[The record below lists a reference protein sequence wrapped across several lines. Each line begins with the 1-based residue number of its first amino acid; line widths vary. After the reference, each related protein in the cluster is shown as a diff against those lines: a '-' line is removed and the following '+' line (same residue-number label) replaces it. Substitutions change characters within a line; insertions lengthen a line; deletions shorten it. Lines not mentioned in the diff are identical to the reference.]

1 MLRHRRI
8 PTLAI
13 TTGCVVA
20 LSACSTADVTDAASQ
35 LSARAQQ
42 AVDDSVAARDVLS
55 AENGMA
61 AAAAACELYAG
72 WEGMNADVRS
82 ALAPVVTDQL
92 ERYTTDS
99 DPVVASVVQLTIA
112 LVVDGGVDA
121 NQALVA
127 RLQESCR
134 AL

>member
-1 MLRHRRI
+1 
-8 PTLAI
+8 
-13 TTGCVVA
+13 
-20 LSACSTADVTDAASQ
+20 
-35 LSARAQQ
+35 
-42 AVDDSVAARDVLS
+42 
-55 AENGMA
+55 
-61 AAAAACELYAG
+61 
-72 WEGMNADVRS
+72 VRS

-92 ERYTTDS
+92 ERYTTDG

-112 LVVDGGVDA
+112 LVGGGAVDA